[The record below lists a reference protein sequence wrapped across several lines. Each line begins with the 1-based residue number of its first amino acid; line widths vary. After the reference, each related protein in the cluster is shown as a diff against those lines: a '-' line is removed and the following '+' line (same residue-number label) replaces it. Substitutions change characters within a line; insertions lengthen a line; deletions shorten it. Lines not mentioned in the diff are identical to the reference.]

1 MGKKR
6 VNARKKEKTHENVRK
21 IYERSENFQYI
32 YVGQPPS
39 QPRTS
44 NFVPKNGAIGFASV
58 IEREELD
65 DEQLFAGNF
74 SVLQKYDITVNNI
87 SFSL

>member
-74 SVLQKYDITVNNI
+74 SKLRRQDR
-87 SFSL
+87 